1 MISVSLSFCLA
12 RLWPPHIMDYL
23 LTGIFNLL
31 QKYLDNRP
39 PELSDKYSAIVGGL
53 YHSFHLMITYTCQR
67 IVSNPTYF
75 LQILQI
81 MCTMESDG
89 ESFLNQSNIL
99 DVNPTT
105 AEIIKSLMNSCI
117 LSSYSASPELIQFL
131 KNHILSDKSWTRK
144 SLFIILLTVLQV
156 NGFDIG
162 LTPEFLASVLC
173 LENKIVIKV
182 TTQLLTLN
190 PSVYISAISLF
201 SPEELDAYLC
211 RLVVDGYI
219 DPFEVSPKKKGVDR
233 YSPVLTVLLKQ
244 QLSVSCQFSCI
255 DASCMKTVNMDTSI
269 RYITQV
275 FRVGDYCYS
284 YE

>member
-1 MISVSLSFCLA
+1 MISASLSFCLA

-162 LTPEFLASVLC
+162 LTPEFLASVLR

-244 QLSVSCQFSCI
+244 QL
-255 DASCMKTVNMDTSI
+255 
-269 RYITQV
+269 
-275 FRVGDYCYS
+275 
-284 YE
+284 